1 MGKISQT
8 VKRLTAV
15 LLIVLMG
22 ASDSSI
28 LTLAESLPRTDQADA
43 VLASGAAT
51 NAILKQLAGDTVAD
65 AGTAPGVQDTRIV
78 KILRSSGAP
87 SPDADAVNLEVT
99 GSPAIYAW
107 FAPLDTLPKTGEE
120 DGTDAQSAAASALIP
135 AATDGSE
142 STTGTDAAPSS
153 GDASDSAQAVTAY
166 AGTEENTADADDAAD
181 AESASP
187 GVIYLYTAQPA

>member
-22 ASDSSI
+22 ASDTSI
-28 LTLAESLPRTDQADA
+28 LTLAESLPRADQADA

-78 KILRSSGAP
+78 KILRSSSAP
-87 SPDADAVNLEVT
+87 APDADAVNLEVT

-107 FAPLDTLPKTGEE
+107 FAPLDILPKTGAE
-120 DGTDAQSAAASALIP
+120 DSTDILTSESASNDLIP
-135 AATDGSE
+135 AATD
-142 STTGTDAAPSS
+142 STSSTASTDTVTPDDTVSVSAA
-153 GDASDSAQAVTAY
+153 Y
-166 AGTEENTADADDAAD
+166 NT
-181 AESASP
+181 P
-187 GVIYLYTAQPA
+187 